1 MNLETQ
7 RLILRPWRTEDAPSL
22 YRYAS
27 DARVGPC
34 AGWPPHT
41 SVENSRQI
49 IETILSAPGTYA
61 IVLKETNEPV
71 GSAGLMIGEASR
83 LTRSSQE
90 AEIGYWI
97 GVPYWGQGLVPEAVA
112 ALIRHAKED
121 LHLSTLWC
129 GYFDGNEKSR
139 RVQEK
144 CGFVYDHS
152 RTGMTCQIE
161 GMRLTEH
168 ISKMSLENSG
178 AAISEN

>member
-1 MNLETQ
+1 MRALALARAGHRTQ
-7 RLILRPWRTEDAPSL
+7 AWKTAGKSLKRFFRRP
-22 YRYAS
+22 
-27 DARVGPC
+27 
-34 AGWPPHT
+34 
-41 SVENSRQI
+41 
-49 IETILSAPGTYA
+49 
-61 IVLKETNEPV
+61 ETNEPV

-112 ALIRHAKED
+112 ALIRYAKED

-178 AAISEN
+178 AVISEN

>member
-22 YRYAS
+22 YRDAS

-97 GVPYWGQGLVPEAVA
+97 GVSTAYSSSSKVSVTLFWPSW
-112 ALIRHAKED
+112 
-121 LHLSTLWC
+121 HLDT
-129 GYFDGNEKSR
+129 GTH
-139 RVQEK
+139 
-144 CGFVYDHS
+144 VYKKD
-152 RTGMTCQIE
+152 
-161 GMRLTEH
+161 
-168 ISKMSLENSG
+168 K
-178 AAISEN
+178 